1 MKWKVGLQGPRKMK
15 DEWRLTAEYISR
27 GCEIDDGWTIHGGG
41 GLI

>member
-1 MKWKVGLQGPRKMK
+1 MK
-15 DEWRLTAEYISR
+15 DESSLTAEYIRR